1 MSLFE
6 YVGIKQPLSTGENSM
21 TERDEQ
27 GRFLLGQ
34 EGLPDAGRPK
44 GSRQSLCDLFFAD
57 LAEFWDR
64 ERSRILFQ
72 VAAERPGGIVRAVTS
87 LD

>member
-21 TERDEQ
+21 TERNEQ

-34 EGLPDAGRPK
+34 GGLPDAGRPK
-44 GSRQSLCDLFFAD
+44 GSK
-57 LAEFWDR
+57 
-64 ERSRILFQ
+64 
-72 VAAERPGGIVRAVTS
+72 
-87 LD
+87 